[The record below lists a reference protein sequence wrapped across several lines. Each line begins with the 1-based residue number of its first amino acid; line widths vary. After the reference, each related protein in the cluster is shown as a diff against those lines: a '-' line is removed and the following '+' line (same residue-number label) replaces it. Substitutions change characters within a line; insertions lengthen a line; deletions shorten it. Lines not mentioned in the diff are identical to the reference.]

1 MPGCARFMGA
11 LLLSLAPISA
21 HAVTTNFTSGATVT
35 SVAGAATFIN
45 FDGIANASTGTVSGG
60 LSNPSTAPNASANWI
75 GAFGTVDV
83 TVTLANPVSY
93 FGFDWGTPDAVNTVQ
108 VFDGANPI
116 ATITGSGLTGF
127 HDSNG
132 GFFDIFAGSGEA
144 FTSVVFSSANE
155 TFELD
160 NFAASRATTPLP
172 GALPLFATGLGALG
186 LLGWRRKKKAAT
198 LAA

>member
-1 MPGCARFMGA
+1 MGA

-35 SVAGAATFIN
+35 NVAGAVTFAN
-45 FDGIANASTGTVSGG
+45 FDGITDTSVGTVSGG
-60 LSNPSTAPNASANWI
+60 LSDFSTAPNASANWI
-75 GAFGTVDV
+75 VAFGTVDV
-83 TVTLANPVSY
+83 TVTLTNPVNY

-116 ATITGSGLTGF
+116 PIATITGAALTGF

-144 FTSVVFSSANE
+144 FTSVVFSSTNE
-155 TFELD
+155 SFELD
-160 NFAASRATTPLP
+160 NFAARPATTPLP
-172 GALPLFATGLGALG
+172 GALPLFASGLGALG